1 MKTLF
6 AIVALAA
13 AGFAS
18 NGAIADSVHRHHRGG
33 HEILRQSSA
42 TTPDPTRFQSLYQPN
57 SVSQDCQERVF
68 GFCPTH

>member
-6 AIVALAA
+6 AIAALAA

-18 NGAIADSVHRHHRGG
+18 TGASANSVHRHHRGG
-33 HEILRQSSA
+33 AGIVRQSHA
-42 TTPDPTRFQSLYQPN
+42 TTPDPTSFQGLYQPN

-68 GFCPTH
+68 GFCPTR

>member
-13 AGFAS
+13 FAA
-18 NGAIADSVHRHHRGG
+18 NGANADSVHRHHRAGAG
-33 HEILRQSSA
+33 IVRQISA
-42 TTPDPTRFQSLYQPN
+42 GTSDPTSFQSFYQRG

-68 GFCPTH
+68 GFFPVR